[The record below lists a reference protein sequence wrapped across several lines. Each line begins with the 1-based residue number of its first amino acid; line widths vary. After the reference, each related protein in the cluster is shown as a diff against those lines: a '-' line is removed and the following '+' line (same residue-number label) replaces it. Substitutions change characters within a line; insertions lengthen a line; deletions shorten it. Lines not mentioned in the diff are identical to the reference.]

1 MPEAP
6 VLVIEDERLV
16 RDLLLINLKHAGFA
30 VRSASDFE
38 SGVAAFA
45 EAAPALA
52 VVDVMMPGGDGFE
65 LTRRARAL
73 GVHCPILML
82 TARSDTASKV
92 MGLDAGA
99 DDYLAKPFDVP
110 ELLARVRAL
119 LRRQQQQ
126 AKQSAPPG
134 LPVPPR
140 LELGPAWV
148 RTDTGEAHTRDG
160 TPVMLTQTELKLLE
174 VFTGRENKVLSRAE
188 LLEEIWGMDASQSD
202 RSIDNFLVR
211 LRRYFEADPLSPKHF
226 ITVRGRGYLFRRSPE
241 AP

>member
-1 MPEAP
+1 MPEAS

-30 VRSASDFE
+30 VRAASDFA

-45 EAAPALA
+45 EATPSLA

-73 GVHCPILML
+73 GVQCPILML

-126 AKQSAPPG
+126 GQQAAQQAAAPA
-134 LPVPPR
+134 R

-160 TPVMLTQTELKLLE
+160 TAVMLTQTELKLLE
-174 VFTGRENKVLSRAE
+174 VFTGHENKVLSRAE
-188 LLEEIWGMDASQSD
+188 LLGEVWGMEASQSD